1 MVFIAKK
8 QNAKKAVNK
17 KIGRPSVYDD
27 RIKPYLPQIHE
38 WIQEKSENQIA
49 KILGVSISAW
59 RKYRE
64 EHAEFKEALKRGRDD
79 LVKTLYNTL
88 IKKAEGFQYTEAKT
102 IEERDPA
109 TGALIVTRKETY
121 TRTALP
127 DVAALNLLLKNYD
140 RENWAND
147 PQMLEL
153 KKQEIE
159 LQKQKI
165 EDAAW

>member
-1 MVFIAKK
+1 MVFIEKTK
-8 QNAKKAVNK
+8 NAKKPKAK
-17 KIGRPSVYDD
+17 KMGRPSVYED

-64 EHAEFKEALKRGRDD
+64 AHPEFKEALKRGRDD

-88 IKKAEGFQYTEAKT
+88 IKKAQGFQYTEAKT
-102 IEERDPA
+102 VEERDEN
-109 TGALIVTRKETY
+109 GNLIITRKETY

-127 DVAALNLLLKNYD
+127 DVAALHLLLKNYD
-140 RENWAND
+140 KENWADN

-153 KKQEIE
+153 KKQELEI
-159 LQKQKI
+159 QKQKAD
-165 EDAAW
+165 EAAW

>member
-1 MVFIAKK
+1 M
-8 QNAKKAVNK
+8 
-17 KIGRPSVYDD
+17 GRPSVYED

-64 EHAEFKEALKRGRDD
+64 QHPEFKEALKHGRDD

-102 IEERDPA
+102 IEERDA
-109 TGALIVTRKETY
+109 QTGALVVIRKETY

-127 DVAALNLLLKNYD
+127 DVAALHLLLKNYD
-140 RENWAND
+140 KDNWADN

-153 KKQEIE
+153 RKQEIE
-159 LQKQKI
+159 IQKQRA
-165 EDAAW
+165 EEAGWS

>member
-1 MVFIAKK
+1 MVFIEKTK
-8 QNAKKAVNK
+8 NAKKPKAK
-17 KIGRPSVYDD
+17 KMGRPSVYED

-64 EHAEFKEALKRGRDD
+64 AHPEFKEALKHGRDD
-79 LVKTLYNTL
+79 LVKTLYSTL
-88 IKKAEGFQYTEAKT
+88 IKKAQGFQYTEAKT
-102 IEERDPA
+102 VEELDA
-109 TGALIVTRKETY
+109 NGNLIITRKETY

-127 DVAALNLLLKNYD
+127 DVAALHLLLKNYD
-140 RENWAND
+140 RENWADN

-153 KKQEIE
+153 KKQELEI
-159 LQKQKI
+159 QKQKAD
-165 EDAAW
+165 EAAW

>member
-1 MVFIAKK
+1 MVFIEKKKSAKK
-8 QNAKKAVNK
+8 PKAKKM
-17 KIGRPSVYDD
+17 GRPSVYDA

-64 EHAEFKEALKRGRDD
+64 AHPEFKEALKRGRDD

-88 IKKAEGFQYTEAKT
+88 IKKAQGFQYTEAKT
-102 IEERDPA
+102 VEERDEN
-109 TGALIVTRKETY
+109 GNLIITRKETY

-127 DVAALNLLLKNYD
+127 DVAALHLLLKNYD
-140 RENWAND
+140 KENWADN

-159 LQKQKI
+159 IQKQKAD
-165 EDAAW
+165 EAAW

>member
-1 MVFIAKK
+1 M
-8 QNAKKAVNK
+8 
-17 KIGRPSVYDD
+17 GRPSVYED
-27 RIKPYLPQIHE
+27 RIKPYLPKIHE

-49 KILGVSISAW
+49 QILGVSISAW

-64 EHAEFKEALKRGRDD
+64 QHPEFKEALKHGRDD
-79 LVKTLYNTL
+79 LVKTLYSTL
-88 IKKAEGFQYTEAKT
+88 IKKAEGFQYTESKT
-102 IEERDPA
+102 IEERNPD
-109 TGALIVTRKETY
+109 TGALVVTRKETY

-159 LQKQKI
+159 IQKQKA
-165 EDAAW
+165 EDAGWS

>member
-1 MVFIAKK
+1 MVFIEKKKSAKK
-8 QNAKKAVNK
+8 PKAKKM
-17 KIGRPSVYDD
+17 GRPSVYDE

-64 EHAEFKEALKRGRDD
+64 AHPEFKEALKRGRDD

-88 IKKAEGFQYTEAKT
+88 IKKAQGFQYTEAKT
-102 IEERDPA
+102 VEERDEN
-109 TGALIVTRKETY
+109 GNLIITRKETY

-127 DVAALNLLLKNYD
+127 DVAALHLLLKNYD
-140 RENWAND
+140 KENWADN

-159 LQKQKI
+159 IQKQKAD
-165 EDAAW
+165 EAAW